1 MGSSLSGLI
10 KARWRMGRRGDL
22 QAAVMHT
29 AKLLKTVGCLRDEGK
44 SDEAIRATNELR
56 RQVML
61 VASYALRPVIDGL
74 MNDLVRETGEVIR
87 LEHEPSAQ

>member
-1 MGSSLSGLI
+1 MSELDS
-10 KARWRMGRRGDL
+10 ARRHMKYRGDL
-22 QAAVMHT
+22 QTTVMHT

-61 VASYALRPVIDGL
+61 VASCALRPVID
-74 MNDLVRETGEVIR
+74 V
-87 LEHEPSAQ
+87 